1 VANLNKESLPVVGK
15 LYTRH
20 ELIEARDRVRTAA
33 GCERNDEAYRPCRI
47 GVRRLRSARRL
58 RLRFDEGAGVL
69 KLTCPW
75 RTSRR
80 AALAWALDQR
90 DWIDAQLARAEPG
103 EPFAPGATIPVEGR
117 EVHIAWSDEWP
128 RTPLL
133 VDGELRCGGPPEGL
147 PRRIESFLKRHAR
160 DTMSRDIAE
169 FAAAAQVTPRSVT
182 IGDAATRWG
191 SCSSQGRIRMSWRL
205 ILASAEVRRYV
216 AAHEVAH
223 LVHLNHGPEFKAL
236 EARLF
241 GAGVAD
247 AKAALRRIG
256 PRLRRI
262 GRG

>member
-1 VANLNKESLPVVGK
+1 MWSNGRSEAALEAALPVP
-15 LYTRH
+15 
-20 ELIEARDRVRTAA
+20 IE
-33 GCERNDEAYRPCRI
+33 I
-47 GVRRLRSARRL
+47 RRLRNARRL
-58 RLRFDEGAGVL
+58 RLRLDEGAGTL

-90 DWIDAQLARAEPG
+90 HWIDAQLAQAQPF
-103 EPFAPGATIPVEGR
+103 EPFAPGASIPIEGR
-117 EVHIAWSDEWP
+117 EVRIAWNEGAA
-128 RTPLL
+128 RTP
-133 VDGELRCGGPPEGL
+133 VRVGDALRCGGPAAAV
-147 PRRIESFLKRHAR
+147 PRRIEDFLKREAR
-160 DTMSRDIAE
+160 NAMSRDIAE
-169 FAAAAQVTPRSVT
+169 YAAAAGAKPRSVT

-205 ILASAEVRRYV
+205 IMAPPEVRRYV

-241 GAGVAD
+241 GPGVSE
-247 AKAALRRIG
+247 AKAALRRVG

-262 GRG
+262 GRGV